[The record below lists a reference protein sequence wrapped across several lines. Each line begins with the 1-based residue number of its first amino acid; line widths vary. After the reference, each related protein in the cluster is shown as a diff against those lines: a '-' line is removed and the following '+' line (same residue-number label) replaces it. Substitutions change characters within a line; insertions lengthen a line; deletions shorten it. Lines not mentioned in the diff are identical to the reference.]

1 MNIYD
6 FNIKSP
12 NGVSVHL
19 DEYRGKVILIVN
31 TATKCGLT
39 PQFEELETL
48 HLKYKDE
55 GLIIIG
61 MPCNQFL
68 NQEPETNESM
78 VESCKINHGVTFLL
92 TEKINVNGNDTHPVF
107 NFLKKSLFNFFGQKI
122 KWNFTKFLID
132 NNGVPYKR
140 YSPTTKPLAM
150 ETEIRKLLNLD

>member
-1 MNIYD
+1 
-6 FNIKSP
+6 
-12 NGVSVHL
+12 
-19 DEYRGKVILIVN
+19 
-31 TATKCGLT
+31 
-39 PQFEELETL
+39 
-48 HLKYKDE
+48 
-55 GLIIIG
+55 
-61 MPCNQFL
+61 
-68 NQEPETNESM
+68 M

-107 NFLKKSLFNFFGQKI
+107 NFLKKSIFNFFGQKI

>member
-107 NFLKKSLFNFFGQKI
+107 NFLKKSIFNFFGQKI